1 MTKSEGLAKFLS
13 FIVPGLGQAYNR
25 HFVKAILFFLVPFT
39 LWNIAYIY
47 FPSQVLFGR
56 GLFHEYRLATIVAFL
71 IRIWSAIEA
80 GRSAENINSDN
91 DGGDFSIGKIKSMG
105 INGFLNIKT
114 VLVVLFLVFMVWG
127 FTSTASSDYHNYGYQ
142 AQGTIVAQNSS
153 LEMVDYQEAQD
164 SHFIAT
170 SEDSQYYY
178 GHWGGGEDAS
188 FSYEEKFQVNLSD
201 IKWNVTVYDQ
211 NNPNINESAI
221 KADLKKNISTV
232 IVEAE
237 DEDSKYDYSSD
248 RKYDFH
254 DEMMGGKYEIDGDI
268 FTYYDKWSSSE
279 VESYNGDQ
287 NFTIRITIESDSD
300 FTTDSDITITFIIP
314 NKNIHIEDPGIKTE
328 HGKNYNVEK
337 TY

>member
-1 MTKSEGLAKFLS
+1 MTKNKGLAKFLS
-13 FIVPGLGQAYNR
+13 FIVPGLGQAYNK

-56 GLFHEYRLATIVAFL
+56 GLFHEYWLATIVAFL
-71 IRIWSAIEA
+71 IRIWSATEA

-91 DGGDFSIGKIKSMG
+91 DEGDFSIGKIKTMG
-105 INGFLNIKT
+105 IKGFLNIKT

-127 FTSTASSDYHNYGYQ
+127 FSTTANSDYYNYGYE
-142 AQGTIVAQNSS
+142 AYGTVVAQNSS

-178 GHWGGGEDAS
+178 GHWGGGQDAS

-201 IKWNVTVYDQ
+201 IKWNVTVDDP
-211 NNPNINESAI
+211 NNPNINESVI
-221 KADLKKNISTV
+221 KADLKKNISNI

-237 DEDSKYDYSSD
+237 EEDLNYDYVGD
-248 RKYDFH
+248 RNYDY
-254 DEMMGGKYEIDGDI
+254 DDGMMSGRYTVDGDI

-287 NFTIRITIESDSD
+287 KFTIKITIEIDSD
-300 FTTDSDITITFIIP
+300 FTSDSDITITFIVP
-314 NKNIHIEDPGIKTE
+314 SKNIHIEDPGIQTE

-337 TY
+337 RY